1 MGLTYTKLKSHI
13 AGFKYEINF
22 DRPIPYQL
30 INWIQEDRN
39 NRDYQVYRDAELS
52 IKQSVL
58 LKKYKDVVI
67 VLLRWS

>member
-1 MGLTYTKLKSHI
+1 MGLTYTKLKSHL
-13 AGFKYEINF
+13 AGFKYQIDF
-22 DRPIPYQL
+22 DRPLAHQL
-30 INWIQEDRN
+30 INWIQQDRD
-39 NRDYQVYRDAELS
+39 NREYQVYRDHALK

>member
-13 AGFKYEINF
+13 AGFKYQIDF
-22 DRPIPYQL
+22 DRPFPYQL
-30 INWIQEDRN
+30 INWIQDDLD
-39 NRDYQVYRDAELS
+39 NRDYQVYRDAGLS
-52 IKQSVL
+52 IRKCIL